1 MQEMLPLKITKALQR
16 TSQKISDTECVKLI
30 WWHFYQMY
38 RILRRDVTKLKT
50 DCAQGSKNVED
61 YEFGLQEDEIEAYI
75 HHANIFHSLTAF
87 RYGHHELTPYMM
99 KFVDVVPKLLRSLPF
114 KSLMWVA
121 TEGGERTHYMHICF
135 YYQVYFDVFI
145 CILIQ
150 LRGCLALSCSKIK

>member
-38 RILRRDVTKLKT
+38 RILRRDVAKLKT

-99 KFVDVVPKLLRSLPF
+99 KFEIGRASCR
-114 KSLMWVA
+114 
-121 TEGGERTHYMHICF
+121 ER
-135 YYQVYFDVFI
+135 V
-145 CILIQ
+145 
-150 LRGCLALSCSKIK
+150 

>member
-1 MQEMLPLKITKALQR
+1 M
-16 TSQKISDTECVKLI
+16 
-30 WWHFYQMY
+30 
-38 RILRRDVTKLKT
+38 
-50 DCAQGSKNVED
+50 
-61 YEFGLQEDEIEAYI
+61 QEDEIEAYI

-99 KFVDVVPKLLRSLPF
+99 KFVDVVPKLLHSLPF
-114 KSLMWVA
+114 KSLMRVA